1 MQAVGKVLPALNGK
15 LTGMAFRVPTPDV
28 SVVDLTVRLEKGAS
42 YDDIKAAIKAA
53 SEGPLK
59 GYLGYTE
66 DDVVSTDFL
75 GDPRSSIF
83 DAKAGIALT
92 PNFVKLVSWYDNE
105 WGYSPASPPTY
116 EQARFSLSGAS
127 VRSGSGFSR
136 GTVGAETSACCGNSS
151 RHRRSAIFCVSSSAR
166 APNPLSLPARGG
178 FLTAGKNVDTR
189 GNSACARS
197 NQGTRNG
204 ILSQGGV
211 GVANR
216 PFLKGMGVGPGLRRT
231 GGDGFGGRRGA
242 GKVGARRRV
251 VVQAVGPE
259 IGSNAAYDVI
269 GSLGLDTLTFLVATV
284 IVIPAF
290 KSLKISPLFEMGLEL
305 SLERLRALAKFAFG
319 MGLPQ
324 VLLTTLA
331 FTAFELPIDNAIG
344 TRALE
349 FLFGAK
355 ADLVNIRSLDEAI
368 VIGAALALSSSAFVL
383 QLLSEKGELATR
395 YGSATLG
402 ILLLQDIAVV
412 PLLVILP
419 ILENG
424 DFTDDSIFPL
434 LALEG
439 AKDFTDDS
447 IFPLLALEGAKSLL
461 GLGVLLYTG
470 RIALR
475 RLFEFV
481 AESRSSEAFI
491 ALCLLTVTGTALITS
506 KLGFSDSLGAFLA
519 GVLLAETNYRTQLG
533 AFLAGALLAETNYRT
548 QVEADIRPFRGLLL
562 GLFFV
567 TTGSSIDLNLLA
579 SEWPNILV
587 LLVGLVGIKA
597 ASITAFTFFSH
608 SFSLHL
614 SSSPRQ
620 LLASEW
626 PNILALLVGLIGI
639 KAAIITPSISTTSF
653 HPHSL
658 FPTPSQ
664 LLASEWPN
672 ILALLVGL
680 IGIKA
685 AIITALGP
693 RVGLTLSE
701 SVRTGLLLSQGGEF
715 AFVVFA
721 LANQL
726 GVLPLELNRLLTIV
740 VVLSMALSTLSSPFS
755 PPFLPPPFPTSLPF
769 PPQPIQAGR
778 APLGAQPSAYH
789 RGGALHTR
797 RAPIGA
803 EPPAHHRGGSFHG
816 AHALPPSPSLPPS
829 LPPFLPPMSQTRRAA
844 IGAEPAAH
852 HRGGVLPLELNRLL
866 IIVVVLSMALT
877 PFLDA
882 LGRRAAE
889 YIEDNIESRDAATVA
904 AGGVGGGAAVGRLG
918 AGGNGA
924 MSGADGGMEGEAAG
938 ASHSTHFA
946 GAEPIVILGFNQM
959 GQVLANFL
967 STPLAAGSGGDAA
980 GWNFISFDLNPK
992 RVRLGASLGFP
1003 VLYGDGS
1010 RPAVLE
1016 SAGIRRPKAFM
1027 VVYSS
1032 RTRSV
1037 ASIERLKEAFPGVPL
1052 YARAVDSMHLSEL
1065 RRAGATDV
1073 VLESAETGL
1082 LLGSMMLQGMGVMR
1096 DDVTGLRLGSMLLQ
1110 DMGVMR
1116 DDVVFVRRLMRD
1128 AMDQRALSASSS
1140 SQSSDL
1146 ISSRPLLDTLK
1157 ETLGRRAIRP
1167 IEPTAFLMNK
1177 QDERTA
1183 APSSAASAAASAA
1196 LSAVDGDT
1204 RQQENPAK
1212 VAAFTATRASA
1223 VAAAAAAAA
1232 TVGVLVASKADETA
1246 AAPKEEGEDTQAG
1259 IKEAP
1264 VARGFG
1270 AEIPSL
1276 DSPLGINPVFVLA
1289 DAQATPD
1296 GMLQYFSDGED
1307 FVDRNLSLDA
1317 SQLPAASAAMP
1328 PSLDSPVVLGE
1339 GFDSEGGQA
1348 GAGERLVYFSDGDD
1362 FVDVKL
1368 ELPQSGDF
1376 PREK

>member
-1 MQAVGKVLPALNGK
+1 
-15 LTGMAFRVPTPDV
+15 
-28 SVVDLTVRLEKGAS
+28 
-42 YDDIKAAIKAA
+42 
-53 SEGPLK
+53 
-59 GYLGYTE
+59 
-66 DDVVSTDFL
+66 
-75 GDPRSSIF
+75 
-83 DAKAGIALT
+83 
-92 PNFVKLVSWYDNE
+92 
-105 WGYSPASPPTY
+105 
-116 EQARFSLSGAS
+116 
-127 VRSGSGFSR
+127 
-136 GTVGAETSACCGNSS
+136 
-151 RHRRSAIFCVSSSAR
+151 
-166 APNPLSLPARGG
+166 
-178 FLTAGKNVDTR
+178 
-189 GNSACARS
+189 
-197 NQGTRNG
+197 
-204 ILSQGGV
+204 
-211 GVANR
+211 
-216 PFLKGMGVGPGLRRT
+216 MGVGPGLRRT
-231 GGDGFGGRRGA
+231 GGDEFGGSRGA
-242 GKVGARRRV
+242 GEVGVRRRV
-251 VVQAVGPE
+251 VVRAVGPE

-290 KSLKISPLFEMGLEL
+290 KSLKISPILGFLLSGVALNELGLIRNITDVKALSELGILFLLFEMGLEL

-424 DFTDDSIFPL
+424 DFTDDSV
-434 LALEG
+434 
-439 AKDFTDDS
+439 
-447 IFPLLALEGAKSLL
+447 FPLLALEGAKSLL
-461 GLGVLLYTG
+461 GLGALLYTG

-519 GVLLAETNYRTQLG
+519 G
-533 AFLAGALLAETNYRT
+533 ALLAETNYRT

-579 SEWPNILV
+579 SEWPNIL
-587 LLVGLVGIKA
+587 
-597 ASITAFTFFSH
+597 
-608 SFSLHL
+608 
-614 SSSPRQ
+614 
-620 LLASEW
+620 
-626 PNILALLVGLIGI
+626 ALL
-639 KAAIITPSISTTSF
+639 T
-653 HPHSL
+653 
-658 FPTPSQ
+658 
-664 LLASEWPN
+664 
-672 ILALLVGL
+672 GL

-726 GVLPLELNRLLTIV
+726 GVLPLELNRLL
-740 VVLSMALSTLSSPFS
+740 
-755 PPFLPPPFPTSLPF
+755 
-769 PPQPIQAGR
+769 
-778 APLGAQPSAYH
+778 
-789 RGGALHTR
+789 
-797 RAPIGA
+797 
-803 EPPAHHRGGSFHG
+803 
-816 AHALPPSPSLPPS
+816 
-829 LPPFLPPMSQTRRAA
+829 
-844 IGAEPAAH
+844 
-852 HRGGVLPLELNRLL
+852 

-904 AGGVGGGAAVGRLG
+904 AAGVRGGAAVGRLG
-918 AGGNGA
+918 PGGNGA
-924 MSGADGGMEGEAAG
+924 MSEGEGSMEGQQAG

-1016 SAGIRRPKAFM
+1016 SAGISRPKAFM

-1052 YARAVDSMHLSEL
+1052 YARAVDAVHLSEL

-1073 VLESAETGL
+1073 VLESAE
-1082 LLGSMMLQGMGVMR
+1082 
-1096 DDVTGLRLGSMLLQ
+1096 TGLRLGSMLLQ

-1140 SQSSDL
+1140 QSSDL
-1146 ISSRPLLDTLK
+1146 ISSRPLLETLK

-1167 IEPTAFLMNK
+1167 IEPTAFLMNQ
-1177 QDERTA
+1177 QDDRTA
-1183 APSSAASAAASAA
+1183 APSSAASAAASA
-1196 LSAVDGDT
+1196 VDGDT
-1204 RQQENPAK
+1204 IQQENPAK
-1212 VAAFTATRASA
+1212 VAAFTATRAST
-1223 VAAAAAAAA
+1223 VAATAAAAA
-1232 TVGVLVASKADETA
+1232 TAGVLVASKEDNTS
-1246 AAPKEEGEDTQAG
+1246 AAPKEEGEGSKAG

-1264 VARGFG
+1264 VARGLG
-1270 AEIPSL
+1270 AAELPSL
-1276 DSPLGINPVFVLA
+1276 ESPMGINPVFVLA
-1289 DAQATPD
+1289 DAQASPD

-1317 SQLPAASAAMP
+1317 SQLPAGATMP
-1328 PSLDSPVVLGE
+1328 PSLDSPAVLGE
-1339 GFDSEGGQA
+1339 GFGSEGLQA
-1348 GAGERLVYFSDGDD
+1348 AAGERLVYFSDGDD